1 MPRTPPRKG
10 KLLANVVCASFVVAC
25 LNYSDVPLRLADI
38 DYRNMNGFD
47 STIETYLSS
56 IHFGHFATAMLA
68 FSLCVEL
75 VTQFEELRAVAS
87 GVFKHL

>member
-1 MPRTPPRKG
+1 
-10 KLLANVVCASFVVAC
+10 
-25 LNYSDVPLRLADI
+25 
-38 DYRNMNGFD
+38 MNGFD